1 MHMQHKPSR
10 WALNQHILRAIVAS
24 WLLIGFSQHANAA
37 NTVTNAAT
45 STEQTSQRSVQLAYV
60 QGEGDVQGFKL
71 AVQQQSPFF
80 SETLR
85 SYGVQGTVSF
95 EMSANFWQYGPQNN
109 IDHNAVL
116 ALSPVLT
123 YPLGML
129 AGAEVAAEF
138 GIGLSLLDDTTFA
151 GKNVSTHYQFED
163 RLGVLVRLSAQD
175 AVTLRYLHYSNAG
188 FKKPNPGLD
197 FISLGYSRAF

>member
-1 MHMQHKPSR
+1 MHKQHKPGR

-24 WLLIGFSQHANAA
+24 WLVIGFSQH
-37 NTVTNAAT
+37 TNAAT
-45 STEQTSQRSVQLAYV
+45 NTVTSPDQTGQRSVQLAYV
-60 QGEGDVQGFKL
+60 QGEGDVQGIKL

-80 SETLR
+80 SEALQ
-85 SYGVQGTVSF
+85 SFGVQGTISF
-95 EMSANFWQYGPQNN
+95 EMSANFWRYGPQNMT
-109 IDHNAVL
+109 DHNAVL

-123 YPLGML
+123 YPLGTL
-129 AGAEVAAEF
+129 SGAEVAAEF

-163 RLGVLVRLSAQD
+163 RLGLVVRLSPQH
-175 AVTLRYLHYSNAG
+175 AVSLRYLHYSNAG

-197 FISLGYSRAF
+197 FIALGYSRAF